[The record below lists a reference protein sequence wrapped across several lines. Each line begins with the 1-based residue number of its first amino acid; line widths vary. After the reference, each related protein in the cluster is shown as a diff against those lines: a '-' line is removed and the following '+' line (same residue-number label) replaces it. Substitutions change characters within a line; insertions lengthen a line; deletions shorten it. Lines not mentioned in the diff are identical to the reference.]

1 MSETHG
7 NLEELRETL
16 RQELCRG
23 FSSPVYA
30 FLVVLAFAL
39 GLGAGYWFSNRS
51 PVPAQPAAPAA
62 TQAAPRRAAPTR
74 AAATAAPREPKRYNV
89 SPDDDPA
96 LGPEDAPVTIIEF
109 SDYQCPYCRRFREQ
123 TLDKILETYGDKVRF
138 VYRDFPLE
146 SIHPYAVS
154 AAIAAECA
162 DEQGKFWPF
171 HDKLFEGG
179 KFGDDVY
186 LQYAEELGLD
196 VDEFARCIKEQ
207 RYLDEV
213 MKDLQDGLEVGVR
226 GTPTFFINGIPLVG
240 AVPFSAFQQI
250 IEQELQAQQQK

>member
-1 MSETHG
+1 MSHDRSMDEW
-7 NLEELRETL
+7 RETL
-16 RQELCRG
+16 AQELCRG
-23 FSSPVYA
+23 FGSPVYS

-39 GLGAGYWFSNRS
+39 GIGIGYLIWRQPTARTS
-51 PVPAQPAAPAA
+51 PTPPPAAEVQVQPTAAPARP
-62 TQAAPRRAAPTR
+62 QPTN
-74 AAATAAPREPKRYNV
+74 TPKRYNV

-96 LGPEDAPVTIIEF
+96 LGPEDAPVVIIEF
-109 SDYQCPYCRRFREQ
+109 SDYQCPYCRRFRLQ
-123 TLDKILETYGDKVRF
+123 TLDKILENYGDKVRF

-146 SIHPYAVS
+146 QIHPYAVS

-162 DEQGKFWPF
+162 DEQGKFWPY

-196 VDEFARCIKEQ
+196 IDEFARCLKEQ

-213 MKDLQDGLEVGVR
+213 MKDLKDGIEAGVR

-240 AVPFSAFQQI
+240 AVPYSYFQQI
-250 IEQELQAQQQK
+250 IEQELQRAQQK